1 MAETVKKGR
10 PKKATTET
18 TAKVENTVE
27 INNNDQSEIIK
38 QLMEQI
44 QKQNEQ
50 MELLKKEIDNKN
62 SQQVIV
68 QQQGN
73 NFSSKKIKC
82 INLMHNP
89 LNVSTEPN
97 GRGRVYN
104 FPNYGDVRMIKFDD
118 LSDIVASYP
127 YTMEHGFC
135 YICDKEVVEALSLT
149 DEYEKIYNK
158 ELLDEI
164 LWLRKE
170 SDLELFLGV
179 EKGLQES
186 TAMEIAKLINANEQ
200 FDFNYLRK
208 IKDECGIDIEAIAN
222 NLKDSERKPTDEE

>member
-1 MAETVKKGR
+1 MAETTTKKKTAGR
-10 PKKATTET
+10 PKK
-18 TAKVENTVE
+18 VEEVVNIDNKE
-27 INNNDQSEIIK
+27 IVDQNEIIK

-44 QKQNEQ
+44 AEQNKKMEELQSKINENNKQ
-50 MELLKKEIDNKN
+50 D
-62 SQQVIV
+62 VV
-68 QQQGN
+68 QNDN
-73 NFSSKKIKC
+73 NFGIKKIKC

-104 FPNYGDVRMIKFDD
+104 FPNYGDIRMIKFDD

-170 SDLELFLGV
+170 SDLELFLGM

-222 NLKDSERKPTDEE
+222 NLKDSERKPT

>member
-1 MAETVKKGR
+1 MAETVKRGR
-10 PKKATTET
+10 PKKITTET
-18 TAKVENTVE
+18 TTKVENIVEETTVE
-27 INNNDQSEIIK
+27 QSDIVK

-50 MELLKKEIDNKN
+50 MEQLKKEIDNKN
-62 SQQVIV
+62 NQQVII
-68 QQQGN
+68 QQGN
-73 NFSSKKIKC
+73 NLSSKKVKC

-164 LWLRKE
+164 IWLRKE
-170 SDLELFLGV
+170 SDLELFLGM

-222 NLKDSERKPTDEE
+222 DLKDSERKPTDEE